1 MISAF
6 EQYKKNLINTMTKGE
21 LLILLFDEAIKRL
34 NLSKILM
41 ENQDF
46 ENANINLERV
56 RHIFN
61 YLIVTLDDTY
71 ELSQGLV
78 DMYAFF
84 ITETIKA
91 SSSKST
97 KNIDDIL
104 PMVKDLRNTW
114 AEADILAKKR
124 N

>member
-91 SSSKST
+91 SSSKSV